1 MIYNFTQMLFLLA
14 SFLGAIGLI
23 ITVYLRSKKAVTSRI
38 FIITLILVIAYL
50 ISHTVHFV
58 FMPANDLTILDISCH
73 ALLLMILV
81 SLTFFSWNYPE
92 PQEIGILRGLF
103 IIIPSLILLFLL
115 WAGYLIN
122 ESHSYITNF
131 LVSFSSLY
139 PLFLLWYLF
148 LIIYNSLIIINK
160 INKTINTIHR
170 RQLFV
175 YLFGLVITNVATFT
189 FGLFLPWLLGFYYL
203 VEISPIAFLFGF
215 ISFTSFAIA
224 RYNMFPNTIKRVL
237 SFSLNKKIIFSAL
250 IVVPII
256 ILVIQIP
263 LGRIVFNINSNKEM
277 IRFFIISIFIGLL
290 VSISM
295 SFIISRLIA
304 NPISLLT
311 NKVLQFEKGDYSTR
325 SDIQSNDEIGELSN
339 AFNKLAFTLS
349 SNISELKLRE
359 ERISVLLNAFE
370 KSLAA
375 IAIVDS
381 EFFVTEANNQF
392 YNMIGL
398 DESFDEKKSIEFL
411 QFRYS
416 LPLFNSIIEKVNK
429 ESIYINEVEIKS
441 FDNQKNKFVLL
452 SVTKISTTE
461 SIPKGYLFIEI
472 DITERKKLES
482 EIIRSEKLA
491 SLGKMS
497 ATIAHEIKT
506 PLTSIKMNIDMIS
519 KSNDLEPEDKES
531 IEIISK
537 EVNRLNKLVKEV
549 LQISRTAPLSLDK
562 ISLHD
567 FLDEVISQANSNES
581 NKLIHFSNNS
591 NNSEI
596 FIDPDKFKQVF
607 LNLFQ
612 NSIEAIQDEGKIT
625 ITNSYD
631 SLFIYIRIID
641 DGNGIT
647 DSEHIFDPFYT
658 NKNSGTGLGLS
669 ISARIIEQHHGKLEL
684 ISSKPSETIF
694 QIKLPIENGKHISN

>member
-612 NSIEAIQDEGKIT
+612 NSIEAIQNEGKIT
-625 ITNSYD
+625 ITNFNNSE
-631 SLFIYIRIID
+631 FIYIKIVD
-641 DGNGIT
+641 NGKGIT
-647 DSEHIFDPFYT
+647 DADHIFDPFYT
-658 NKNSGTGLGLS
+658 NKASGTGLGLS
-669 ISARIIEQHHGKLEL
+669 ISARIIEQHNGQLEL
-684 ISSKPSETIF
+684 ISSKPGETIF

>member
-1 MIYNFTQMLFLLA
+1 MIYNFTQILFLLA
-14 SFLGAIGLI
+14 SFIGAIGLI
-23 ITVYLRSKKAVTSRI
+23 ITVYLRSEKAATSRL
-38 FIITLILVIAYL
+38 FIITLVLVIAYL

-58 FMPANDLTILDISCH
+58 FMPTNNLTALDISCH
-73 ALLLMILV
+73 SLLLMILV
-81 SLTFFSWNYPE
+81 SLTFFSWNYPQ
-92 PQEIGILRGLF
+92 PKEIGLLRGLLIF
-103 IIIPSLILLFLL
+103 IPSLTLLILL
-115 WAGYLIN
+115 WSGKLIS
-122 ESHSYITNF
+122 ESHSHIHNF
-131 LVSFSSLY
+131 SVSFSSLY
-139 PLFLLWYLF
+139 PFFLLWYIL
-148 LIIYNSLIIINK
+148 LVVYNVIIIISK
-160 INKTINTIHR
+160 IRNHPKPIERNQI
-170 RQLFV
+170 LV
-175 YLFGLVITNVATFT
+175 YLFGLIITNIATFT

-441 FDNQKNKFVLL
+441 FDNQKDKFVLL

-612 NSIEAIQDEGKIT
+612 NSIEAIQNEGKIS
-625 ITNSYD
+625 ITNFND
-631 SLFIYIRIID
+631 SEFIYIKIVD
-641 DGNGIT
+641 NGKGIT
-647 DSEHIFDPFYT
+647 DADLIFDPFYT
-658 NKNSGTGLGLS
+658 NKASGTGLGLS
-669 ISARIIEQHHGKLEL
+669 ISARIIEQHNGQLEL
-684 ISSKPSETIF
+684 ISSKPGETIF

>member
-1 MIYNFTQMLFLLA
+1 
-14 SFLGAIGLI
+14 
-23 ITVYLRSKKAVTSRI
+23 
-38 FIITLILVIAYL
+38 
-50 ISHTVHFV
+50 
-58 FMPANDLTILDISCH
+58 
-73 ALLLMILV
+73 
-81 SLTFFSWNYPE
+81 
-92 PQEIGILRGLF
+92 
-103 IIIPSLILLFLL
+103 
-115 WAGYLIN
+115 
-122 ESHSYITNF
+122 
-131 LVSFSSLY
+131 
-139 PLFLLWYLF
+139 
-148 LIIYNSLIIINK
+148 
-160 INKTINTIHR
+160 
-170 RQLFV
+170 
-175 YLFGLVITNVATFT
+175 
-189 FGLFLPWLLGFYYL
+189 
-203 VEISPIAFLFGF
+203 
-215 ISFTSFAIA
+215 
-224 RYNMFPNTIKRVL
+224 
-237 SFSLNKKIIFSAL
+237 
-250 IVVPII
+250 
-256 ILVIQIP
+256 
-263 LGRIVFNINSNKEM
+263 
-277 IRFFIISIFIGLL
+277 
-290 VSISM
+290 M

-311 NKVLQFEKGDYSTR
+311 HKVLQFEKGDYSTR

-339 AFNKLAFTLS
+339 AFNKLAFTIS

-381 EFFVTEANNQF
+381 EFFIAEANNQF
-392 YNMIGL
+392 YTMIGL
-398 DESFDEKKSIEFL
+398 DVLPDEKKSIEFL

-416 LPLFNSIIEKVNK
+416 LPLFNSIIDKVNK
-429 ESIYINEVEIKS
+429 ESIYINEIELKS
-441 FDNQKNKFVLL
+441 NDNEKNKFLLL
-452 SVTKISTTE
+452 SVTKISTAE
-461 SIPKGYLFIEI
+461 SIPKGYLFIEV
-472 DITERKKLES
+472 DITEKKKLEY

-591 NNSEI
+591 NNLEI

-612 NSIEAIQDEGKIT
+612 NSIEAIQNEGKIT
-625 ITNSYD
+625 ITNFNNSE
-631 SLFIYIRIID
+631 FIYIKIVD
-641 DGNGIT
+641 NGKGIT
-647 DSEHIFDPFYT
+647 DADHIFDPFYT
-658 NKNSGTGLGLS
+658 NKASGTGLGLS
-669 ISARIIEQHHGKLEL
+669 ISARIIEQHNGQLEL
-684 ISSKPSETIF
+684 ISSKPGETIF

>member
-1 MIYNFTQMLFLLA
+1 
-14 SFLGAIGLI
+14 
-23 ITVYLRSKKAVTSRI
+23 
-38 FIITLILVIAYL
+38 
-50 ISHTVHFV
+50 
-58 FMPANDLTILDISCH
+58 
-73 ALLLMILV
+73 
-81 SLTFFSWNYPE
+81 
-92 PQEIGILRGLF
+92 
-103 IIIPSLILLFLL
+103 
-115 WAGYLIN
+115 
-122 ESHSYITNF
+122 
-131 LVSFSSLY
+131 
-139 PLFLLWYLF
+139 
-148 LIIYNSLIIINK
+148 
-160 INKTINTIHR
+160 
-170 RQLFV
+170 
-175 YLFGLVITNVATFT
+175 
-189 FGLFLPWLLGFYYL
+189 
-203 VEISPIAFLFGF
+203 
-215 ISFTSFAIA
+215 
-224 RYNMFPNTIKRVL
+224 
-237 SFSLNKKIIFSAL
+237 
-250 IVVPII
+250 
-256 ILVIQIP
+256 
-263 LGRIVFNINSNKEM
+263 
-277 IRFFIISIFIGLL
+277 
-290 VSISM
+290 M

-311 NKVLQFEKGDYSTR
+311 HKVLQFEKGDYSTR

-339 AFNKLAFTLS
+339 AFNKLAFTIS

-381 EFFVTEANNQF
+381 EFFIAEANNQF
-392 YNMIGL
+392 YTMIGL
-398 DESFDEKKSIEFL
+398 DVLPDEKKSIEFL

-612 NSIEAIQDEGKIT
+612 NSIEAIQNEGKIT
-625 ITNSYD
+625 ITNFNNSE
-631 SLFIYIRIID
+631 FIYIKIVD
-641 DGNGIT
+641 NGKGIT
-647 DSEHIFDPFYT
+647 DADHIFDPFYT
-658 NKNSGTGLGLS
+658 NKASGTGLGLS
-669 ISARIIEQHHGKLEL
+669 ISARIIEQHNGQLEL
-684 ISSKPSETIF
+684 ISSKPGETIF

>member
-1 MIYNFTQMLFLLA
+1 
-14 SFLGAIGLI
+14 
-23 ITVYLRSKKAVTSRI
+23 
-38 FIITLILVIAYL
+38 
-50 ISHTVHFV
+50 
-58 FMPANDLTILDISCH
+58 
-73 ALLLMILV
+73 
-81 SLTFFSWNYPE
+81 
-92 PQEIGILRGLF
+92 
-103 IIIPSLILLFLL
+103 
-115 WAGYLIN
+115 
-122 ESHSYITNF
+122 
-131 LVSFSSLY
+131 
-139 PLFLLWYLF
+139 
-148 LIIYNSLIIINK
+148 
-160 INKTINTIHR
+160 
-170 RQLFV
+170 
-175 YLFGLVITNVATFT
+175 
-189 FGLFLPWLLGFYYL
+189 
-203 VEISPIAFLFGF
+203 
-215 ISFTSFAIA
+215 
-224 RYNMFPNTIKRVL
+224 
-237 SFSLNKKIIFSAL
+237 
-250 IVVPII
+250 
-256 ILVIQIP
+256 
-263 LGRIVFNINSNKEM
+263 
-277 IRFFIISIFIGLL
+277 
-290 VSISM
+290 M

-612 NSIEAIQDEGKIT
+612 NSIEAIQNEGKIT
-625 ITNSYD
+625 ITNFNNSE
-631 SLFIYIRIID
+631 FIYIKIVD
-641 DGNGIT
+641 NGKGIT
-647 DSEHIFDPFYT
+647 DADHIFDPFYT
-658 NKNSGTGLGLS
+658 NKASGTGLGLS
-669 ISARIIEQHHGKLEL
+669 ISARIIEQHNGQLEL
-684 ISSKPSETIF
+684 ISSKPGETIF

>member
-381 EFFVTEANNQF
+381 EFFIAEANNQF
-392 YNMIGL
+392 YTMIGL
-398 DESFDEKKSIEFL
+398 DVLPDEKKSIEFL

-416 LPLFNSIIEKVNK
+416 LPLFNSIIDKVNK
-429 ESIYINEVEIKS
+429 ESIYINEIELKS
-441 FDNQKNKFVLL
+441 NDNEKNKFLLL
-452 SVTKISTTE
+452 SVTKISTAE
-461 SIPKGYLFIEI
+461 SIPKGYLFIEV
-472 DITERKKLES
+472 DITEKKKLEY

-612 NSIEAIQDEGKIT
+612 NSIEAIQNEGKIT
-625 ITNSYD
+625 ITNFNNSE
-631 SLFIYIRIID
+631 FIYIKIVD
-641 DGNGIT
+641 NGKGIT
-647 DSEHIFDPFYT
+647 DADHIFDPFYT
-658 NKNSGTGLGLS
+658 NKASGTGLGLS
-669 ISARIIEQHHGKLEL
+669 ISARIIEQHNGQLEL
-684 ISSKPSETIF
+684 ISSKPGETIF

>member
-381 EFFVTEANNQF
+381 EFFVTEANNRF

-398 DESFDEKKSIEFL
+398 DESFDEKISIEFL

-612 NSIEAIQDEGKIT
+612 NSIEAIQNEGKIT
-625 ITNSYD
+625 ITNFNNSE
-631 SLFIYIRIID
+631 FIYIKIVD
-641 DGNGIT
+641 NGKGIT
-647 DSEHIFDPFYT
+647 DADHIFDPFYT
-658 NKNSGTGLGLS
+658 NKASGTGLGLS
-669 ISARIIEQHHGKLEL
+669 ISARIIEQHNGQLEL
-684 ISSKPSETIF
+684 ISSKPGETIF

>member
-1 MIYNFTQMLFLLA
+1 MNYNFTQMLFLLA

-23 ITVYLRSKKAVTSRI
+23 ITIYLRSEKAITSQL
-38 FIITLILVIAYL
+38 FIITLMLVIAYL

-58 FMPANDLTILDISCH
+58 FMPTSNLTTLDVSCH
-73 ALLLMILV
+73 SLLLMILV
-81 SLTFFSWNYPE
+81 SLTIFSLNF
-92 PQEIGILRGLF
+92 PQSNKIGLLRSLF
-103 IIIPSLILLFLL
+103 IFVPSFTLLVLL
-115 WAGYLIN
+115 WSGKLID
-122 ESHSYITNF
+122 ESYSHIHNF
-131 LVSFSSLY
+131 SVSFSPLY
-139 PLFLLWYLF
+139 PFFLLWYMTLVF
-148 LIIYNSLIIINK
+148 YNVLIIIDK
-160 INKTINTIHR
+160 LKTSHKSIERNQI
-170 RQLFV
+170 LS
-175 YLFGLVITNVATFT
+175 YLFGLIITNIATFT
-189 FGLFLPWLLGFYYL
+189 FGLFLPWILGFYYL
-203 VEISPIAFLFGF
+203 VEISPLAFLFGF

-224 RYNMFPNTIKRVL
+224 KYNMFPNTIRKVL
-237 SFSLNKKIIFSAL
+237 SFSINKKIIFSAL

-256 ILVIQIP
+256 ILIIEIP
-263 LGRIVFNINSNKEM
+263 IGRIVFNINSNKEM
-277 IRFFIISIFIGLL
+277 IRFFIISLFIGIL

-304 NPISLLT
+304 NPISILT
-311 NKVLQFEKGDYSTR
+311 NKVLEFENGNYSTR
-325 SDIQSNDEIGELSN
+325 SDIRSNDEIGELSN

-349 SNISELKLRE
+349 SNISELKFRE

-370 KSLAA
+370 NSLAA

-381 EFFVTEANNQF
+381 EFFIAEANNQF
-392 YNMIGL
+392 YTMIGL
-398 DESFDEKKSIEFL
+398 DVLPDEKKSIEFL

-416 LPLFNSIIEKVNK
+416 LPLFNSIIDKVNK
-429 ESIYINEVEIKS
+429 ESIYINEIELKS
-441 FDNQKNKFVLL
+441 NDNEKNKFLLL
-452 SVTKISTTE
+452 SVTKIFTAE

-472 DITERKKLES
+472 DITEKKKLEY

-506 PLTSIKMNIDMIS
+506 PLTSIKMNVDMIS
-519 KSNDLEPEDKES
+519 RSNDLEPENRES

-549 LQISRTAPLSLDK
+549 LQISRTAPLSLENINIHQFLNEIINQTITIDK
-562 ISLHD
+562 
-567 FLDEVISQANSNES
+567 
-581 NKLIHFSNNS
+581 NKIIHFANKTNS
-591 NNSEI
+591 IELH
-596 FIDPDKFKQVF
+596 IDPDKFKQVF

-658 NKNSGTGLGLS
+658 NKASGTGLGLS
-669 ISARIIEQHHGKLEL
+669 ISARIIEQHNGQLEL
-684 ISSKPSETIF
+684 ISSKPGETIF

>member
-1 MIYNFTQMLFLLA
+1 
-14 SFLGAIGLI
+14 
-23 ITVYLRSKKAVTSRI
+23 
-38 FIITLILVIAYL
+38 
-50 ISHTVHFV
+50 
-58 FMPANDLTILDISCH
+58 
-73 ALLLMILV
+73 
-81 SLTFFSWNYPE
+81 
-92 PQEIGILRGLF
+92 QEIGILRGLF

-122 ESHSYITNF
+122 ESHSYITNV

-224 RYNMFPNTIKRVL
+224 RYNMFPNTIKKVL
-237 SFSLNKKIIFSAL
+237 SFSLNKKIIFSAI

-263 LGRIVFNINSNKEM
+263 LGRIVFNINTNREM
-277 IRFFIISIFIGLL
+277 IRFFVISIFIGLL

-311 NKVLQFEKGDYSTR
+311 HKVLQFEKGDYSTR

-339 AFNKLAFTLS
+339 AFNKLAFTIS

-381 EFFVTEANNQF
+381 EFFIAEANNQF
-392 YNMIGL
+392 YTMIGL
-398 DESFDEKKSIEFL
+398 DVLPDEKKSIEFL

-612 NSIEAIQDEGKIT
+612 NSIEAIQNEGKIT
-625 ITNSYD
+625 ITNFNNSE
-631 SLFIYIRIID
+631 FIYIKIVD
-641 DGNGIT
+641 NGKGIT
-647 DSEHIFDPFYT
+647 DADHIFDPFYT
-658 NKNSGTGLGLS
+658 NKASGTGLGLS
-669 ISARIIEQHHGKLEL
+669 ISARIIEQHNGQLEL
-684 ISSKPSETIF
+684 ISSKPGETIF